1 MNRRL
6 SSTLRGSQM
15 YEKMPRSLLSAVYQH
30 RGESDHREH
39 GASTQ
44 DGESGELRRGCT
56 LTYRLKADERLLFKP
71 KRAIN
76 AFSGLR
82 KPNV

>member
-1 MNRRL
+1 
-6 SSTLRGSQM
+6 M
-15 YEKMPRSLLSAVYQH
+15 YEKMPRSLLSA
-30 RGESDHREH
+30 
-39 GASTQ
+39 STSIVGKVTIGKMVLVQ